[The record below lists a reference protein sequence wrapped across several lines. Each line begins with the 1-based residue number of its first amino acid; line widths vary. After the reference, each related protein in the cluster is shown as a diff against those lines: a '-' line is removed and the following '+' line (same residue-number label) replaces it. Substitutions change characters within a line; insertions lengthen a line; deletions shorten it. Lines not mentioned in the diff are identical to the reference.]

1 MNLDRRS
8 WLIVAFVSMSCA
20 APAGVVVLAQERTV
34 VAVAPSTM
42 GKLATVDERFASYN
56 VEMVE
61 VTGGR
66 FWKPY
71 KSAAG
76 AQAAAPDA
84 KAGGQAGGQ
93 ANGQVGIDPARFQY
107 RPPIDLSNPRLRKL
121 AAALGPA
128 YVRVSGSWANSTYFQ
143 DDDKPALA
151 EASKGFRGV
160 LTRAEWKGVVGFAQA
175 VDGQIV
181 TSFAISSGTR
191 GADGVW
197 SSAQAKA
204 VLDYTK
210 SVGGRIAATEFMNE
224 PTIPGAGGAPA
235 GYDAAAYAR
244 DAKLFGAFLR
254 KESPQTIYLGPGSV
268 GGVVE
273 GAPSGHGMGAGGPAG
288 LGMQVIGT
296 EDILKG
302 TGPLFDA
309 FSYHFYGSISQRC
322 GGTTTPAKALSP
334 EWLDFSGAVADY
346 YAKLRD
352 TYLPGKPLW
361 LTETAE
367 AACGGDPLAGQFVDT
382 FRYVNQLG
390 SLAQRGVVAVMHNTL
405 ASSDY
410 GLLDEETLEPR
421 PDYWAALLWKRSMG
435 KVVLDPGVAKD
446 EKLRIYAHCS
456 VKGKGGVS
464 LAVLNLDPERDGAM
478 KLPTSAEEFS
488 LTAAGLTSATVIL
501 NGAEVKAQADGSVG
515 ELKAREVKSGA
526 LRLAPLSITFLTMDA
541 AQNKNC
547 M

>member
-1 MNLDRRS
+1 MKLGRS
-8 WLIVAFVSMSCA
+8 SSVILAAFSTAVLAVAA
-20 APAGVVVLAQERTV
+20 VVVRAQEQV
-34 VAVAPSTM
+34 PIAVAPSTM
-42 GKLATVDERFASYN
+42 AKLATVDPRFVSYN

-71 KSAAG
+71 KAAVAATGSAA
-76 AQAAAPDA
+76 ASQAS
-84 KAGGQAGGQ
+84 GQAGGQ
-93 ANGQVGIDPARFQY
+93 ASQQVGIDPARFQY
-107 RPPIDLSNPRLRKL
+107 RPPIDLANPRLRKL

-143 DDDKPALA
+143 DDDKAALT
-151 EASKGFRGV
+151 EPPKGFRGV
-160 LTRAEWKGVVGFAQA
+160 LTRAEWKGVFDFAKA
-175 VDGQIV
+175 IDGQIV
-181 TSFAISSGTR
+181 TSFAISAGTR

-197 SSAQAKA
+197 TPAQAKA
-204 VLDYTK
+204 LLDYTK
-210 SVGGRIAATEFMNE
+210 SIGGSIPATEFMNE
-224 PTIPGAGGAPA
+224 PTIPGPGGAPA
-235 GYDAAAYAR
+235 GYNAAAYAK

-273 GAPSGHGMGAGGPAG
+273 GAPSKASGGAAGMGFE
-288 LGMQVIGT
+288 LIGT

-322 GGTTTPAKALSP
+322 GGATTAAKALTP
-334 EWLDFSGAVADY
+334 EWLDFSGVVADY
-346 YAKLRD
+346 YGKLRD
-352 TYLPGKPLW
+352 EYLQGKPLW

-382 FRYVNQLG
+382 FRYLNQLG
-390 SLAQRGVVAVMHNTL
+390 SLAQRGVVSVMHNTL

-421 PDYWAALLWKRSMG
+421 PDYWAALLWKRTMG
-435 KVVLDPGVAKD
+435 KVVLDPGVAKNA
-446 EKLRIYAHCS
+446 KLRIYAHCS
-456 VKGKGGVS
+456 VERKGGVS
-464 LAVLNLDPERDGAM
+464 LAVLNPDAEHDAVLT
-478 KLPTSAEEFS
+478 LPAAAEEFS
-488 LTAAGLTSATVIL
+488 LTAADLTSTTVLL
-501 NGAEVKAQADGSVG
+501 NGAELKAAADGSVG
-515 ELKAREVKSGA
+515 SLKANEVKSGVV
-526 LRLAPLSITFLTMDA
+526 RLPRASVTFFVLSS
-541 AQNKNC
+541 AQNKSC